1 MPPAPLYLLLTLV
14 LRQATPEPMSA
25 PRPSCVDRQRIDL
38 STRAAAGVQ
47 EICITPG
54 GLTGFVFDQPAS
66 VDLEEE
72 VRFGRVLRGRDS
84 ISFVSPPDLAPGERL
99 RLSVRFERDPPEQ
112 GVTFMLVA
120 HPGQVTHQVDV
131 FHDGRSRASLW
142 QEIEEE
148 RAKNQR
154 LGEENQS
161 LQGQLNAPGGLLR
174 VFLNGELGR
183 QGIVS
188 RVLSVNVSWNVEN
201 SLTVLGGTVFR
212 SFNSVAV
219 QVSVKNN
226 GTAPWRVEKALL
238 VANQG
243 QRLEGIRFGPP
254 QAIYPGVT
262 RAIFV
267 EARAAPGT
275 PLEALTLTLNEEGPR
290 SITMENIPLP

>member
-1 MPPAPLYLLLTLV
+1 LSV
-14 LRQATPEPMSA
+14 RSA
-25 PRPSCVDRQRIDL
+25 AR
-38 STRAAAGVQ
+38 TQ
-47 EICITPG
+47 EICIASG

-84 ISFVSPPDLAPGERL
+84 ISFVPPPDLAPGERL
-99 RLSVRFERDPPEQ
+99 RLTVRFEKDPPEQ
-112 GVTFMLVA
+112 GMTFVLVA

-142 QEIEEE
+142 QELEEE

-161 LQGQLNAPGGLLR
+161 LHGQLNAPGGLLR

-183 QGIVS
+183 QGIAAKA
-188 RVLSVNVSWNVEN
+188 LSVNTAWNAED
-201 SLTVLGGTVFR
+201 SLTIMEGTVFR
-212 SFNSVAV
+212 SFYSVAV
-219 QVSVKNN
+219 QVSVKNS
-226 GTAPWRVEKALL
+226 GTAPWKVEKALL

-243 QRLEGIRFGPP
+243 QTLEGIRFDPP
-254 QAIYPGVT
+254 QAIDPGAT
-262 RAIFV
+262 RVIFV

-275 PLEALTLTLNEEGPR
+275 LLETLTLTLTEEGPR
-290 SITMENIPLP
+290 SITMANLPLP